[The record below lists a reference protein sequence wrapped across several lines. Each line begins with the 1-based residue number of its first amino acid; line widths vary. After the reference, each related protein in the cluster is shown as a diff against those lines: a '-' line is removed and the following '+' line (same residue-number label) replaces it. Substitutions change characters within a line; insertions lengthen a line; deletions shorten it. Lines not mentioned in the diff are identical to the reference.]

1 VLAFALT
8 VGIFLSTIF
17 RKESVIALIYC
28 VGMMAPTAA
37 SVLAVMKLGVIPP
50 LLAKLNPI
58 VLPLWAMDAR
68 VGYFIDQPVLRVMG
82 FQTTLIAAMSLV
94 SFIVLPWSVRI
105 SIGSSVFLA
114 NGLSILKVR
123 VFRFRRKAIPDGNP
137 VYFLSRKGAHAAVL
151 LSLCAGLYFAIG
163 FAAKTAWEAEVTFV
177 LLMAILPKF
186 FVLWHASGAMALE
199 RQSGFL
205 ESLLTTPL
213 TGGEV
218 LRGKM
223 SAIQW
228 QITPTLC
235 LALVAMWAIST
246 KWWGAQGDITVGATL
261 VLAAM
266 ISLLVDVHTIGW
278 IGLWQG
284 LTARD
289 RRRALVW
296 ATVFGIF
303 GPWIPAALAFLFLAW
318 LLDGPRWMSHMENVL
333 PLALISANVVSFAI
347 ACFAMARTHEKIRST
362 ATQTWA
368 LRGSGFATG
377 K

>member
-1 VLAFALT
+1 
-8 VGIFLSTIF
+8 
-17 RKESVIALIYC
+17 
-28 VGMMAPTAA
+28 MAPTAA

-368 LRGSGFATG
+368 LRGSSFATA